1 MVTSTYPKSWTVSYE
16 TGDIE
21 GMARAYSAN
30 VYPNRNLNYDVANMV
45 NLAKKFDLDGIIFHS
60 NRSCKLMDFRQYEV
74 QRRVL
79 EECGVPSVI
88 FDGDQTDPRLFSEAQ
103 YETRI
108 QALAEMMEE
117 NKAKKGRAAQ

>member
-1 MVTSTYPKSWTVSYE
+1 MLFRSA
-16 TGDIE
+16 

-30 VYPNRNLNYDVANMV
+30 VYPNRNLNYDVDNMV
-45 NLAKKFDLDGIIFHS
+45 TLTKKFGLDGIVFHS

-74 QRRVL
+74 QRRVM
-79 EECGVPSVI
+79 EECGVASVM

-108 QALAEMMEE
+108 QALAEMMEA
-117 NKAKKGRAAQ
+117 NQRKRRNAQ

>member
-1 MVTSTYPKSWTVSYE
+1 M
-16 TGDIE
+16 
-21 GMARAYSAN
+21 
-30 VYPNRNLNYDVANMV
+30 
-45 NLAKKFDLDGIIFHS
+45 
-60 NRSCKLMDFRQYEV
+60 
-74 QRRVL
+74 
-79 EECGVPSVI
+79 PSVI

>member
-1 MVTSTYPKSWTVSYE
+1 MNMVTSSYPKSWTVTYE

-21 GMARAYSAN
+21 GMAKAYSAN
-30 VYPNRNLNYDVANMV
+30 VYGNRNLHYDVDNMV
-45 NLAKKFDLDGIIFHS
+45 SLARKFDLDGIVFHS

-74 QRRVL
+74 QRRVFDA
-79 EECGVPSVI
+79 CGVPSVI

-108 QALAEMMEE
+108 QALAEMMQE
-117 NKAKKGRAAQ
+117 NKRKKERL

>member
-1 MVTSTYPKSWTVSYE
+1 MNDELYQKLTTSRKYRWVCPSTV
-16 TGDIE
+16 
-21 GMARAYSAN
+21 
-30 VYPNRNLNYDVANMV
+30 
-45 NLAKKFDLDGIIFHS
+45 
-60 NRSCKLMDFRQYEV
+60 
-74 QRRVL
+74 RRVL

-108 QALAEMMEE
+108 QALAEMMAE

>member
-1 MVTSTYPKSWTVSYE
+1 M
-16 TGDIE
+16 
-21 GMARAYSAN
+21 
-30 VYPNRNLNYDVANMV
+30 
-45 NLAKKFDLDGIIFHS
+45 
-60 NRSCKLMDFRQYEV
+60 
-74 QRRVL
+74 
-79 EECGVPSVI
+79 I

>member
-1 MVTSTYPKSWTVSYE
+1 M
-16 TGDIE
+16 
-21 GMARAYSAN
+21 
-30 VYPNRNLNYDVANMV
+30 
-45 NLAKKFDLDGIIFHS
+45 
-60 NRSCKLMDFRQYEV
+60 
-74 QRRVL
+74 L

-108 QALAEMMEE
+108 QALAEMMAE